1 LQRGSLRSVKLIMR
15 RAVLI
20 CLASTWLQAQDPAEI
35 IRRSID
41 RDFNNFDRLKN
52 YTYQER
58 EENREFD
65 AGGRVKKTE
74 VETRDILIL
83 GGRPY
88 HRVIARDDKPL
99 SEKDARKEQEKM
111 DRVASERENESAAER
126 AKRDKARA
134 EGRKFLA
141 ELPDA
146 YSFRLVGEEAVSGKP
161 AWIIEADPKTDF
173 RPKDARSKI
182 LSKVKGKVWIE
193 KSEYQWV
200 KAEAEVLDTLSF
212 GLALF
217 RLAPGGLL
225 EFEQTRVND
234 EVWLPAH
241 MLIRADARF
250 AYVKKVRAEVEV
262 NYRDYKKFQAESRMV
277 P

>member
-1 LQRGSLRSVKLIMR
+1 MGMRCALFLIF
-15 RAVLI
+15 
-20 CLASTWLQAQDPAEI
+20 ASASMYAQDPVEI
-35 IRRSID
+35 IRRSVN
-41 RDFNNFDRLKN
+41 RDFTNFERLKN

-74 VETRDILIL
+74 VETREILIL

-88 HRVIARDDKPL
+88 GRVIARNDKPL
-99 SEKDARKEQEKM
+99 AEKDVRKEQDKM
-111 DRVASERENESAAER
+111 DRTLAEREKQSAAEK
-126 AKRDKARA
+126 AKQDKARA

-146 YSFRLVGEEAVSGKP
+146 FRFHLVGEEAVSGKP
-161 AWIIEADPKTDF
+161 TWVIEADPKPDF
-173 RPKDARSKI
+173 RPKDARSKV
-182 LSKVKGKVWIE
+182 LAKVRGKVWIE

-212 GLALF
+212 GMAIL
-217 RLAPGGLL
+217 RLAPGGSLK
-225 EFEQTRVND
+225 FEQTRVND

-241 MLIRADARF
+241 MMIRADARL
-250 AYVKKVRAEVEV
+250 AYVKKVRAEIVV
-262 NYRDYKKFQAESRMV
+262 NYRDYKKFQAESRIV

>member
-1 LQRGSLRSVKLIMR
+1 MNMWRIVMTILAGALMR
-15 RAVLI
+15 
-20 CLASTWLQAQDPAEI
+20 AQDPVEI
-35 IRRSID
+35 IRRSVD
-41 RDFNNFDRLKN
+41 RDFNNFERLKN

-58 EENREFD
+58 EENREID
-65 AGGRVKKTE
+65 GDGKIKKTE
-74 VETRDILIL
+74 IETREVLIL

-88 HRVIARDDKPL
+88 GRVIAREDKPL
-99 SEKDARKEQEKM
+99 PEKDVRKEQEKM
-111 DRVASERENESAAER
+111 DRAAAERENESAAEK

-134 EGRKFLA
+134 EGRKFLR

-146 YSFRLVGEEAVSGKP
+146 YRFRLAGEETVSGKP
-161 AWIIEADPKTDF
+161 AWVIEADPKPGF
-173 RPKDARSKI
+173 RPKDMRSKI
-182 LSKVKGKVWIE
+182 LTKVRGKVWIE

-217 RLAPGGLL
+217 RLAPGGSLK
-225 EFEQTRVND
+225 FEQTRVND

-241 MLIRADARF
+241 MMIRADARF
-250 AYVKKVRAEVEV
+250 AYVKKVRAEIEV
-262 NYRDYKKFQAESRMV
+262 NYRDYKKFQAESRIV

>member
-1 LQRGSLRSVKLIMR
+1 MWRSVPSLL
-15 RAVLI
+15 ASVFT
-20 CLASTWLQAQDPAEI
+20 CLACAQDPVEI
-35 IRRSID
+35 IRRSVD
-41 RDFNNFDRLKN
+41 RDLYNFERLKN

-65 AGGRVKKTE
+65 ANGKVKKTE
-74 VETRDILIL
+74 IETREILIL

-88 HRVIARDDKPL
+88 GRVVARNDKPL
-99 SEKDARKEQEKM
+99 PEKDVRKEQERL
-111 DRVASERENESAAER
+111 DRALARAENESAAEK
-126 AKRDKARA
+126 AKREKARA

-146 YSFRLVGEEAVSGKP
+146 YRFRLAGEEMVSGKP
-161 AWIIEADPKTDF
+161 AWVIEADPKPEF
-173 RPKDARSKI
+173 RPKDIRSKI
-182 LSKVKGKVWIE
+182 LAKVRGKVWID
-193 KSEYQWV
+193 KAEYQWV

-217 RLAPGGLL
+217 RLAPGGSLR
-225 EFEQTRVND
+225 FEQTRVND

-241 MLIRADARF
+241 VMIRADARL
-250 AYVKKVRAEVEV
+250 AYVKKVRAEIEV
-262 NYRDYKKFQAESRMV
+262 SYRDYKKFQAESRVV